1 MIGVIGD
8 LHLKAELSYSDYV
21 ADRREPERQASI
33 DTIVNS
39 FKDCESVVF
48 LGDSLNARNNTSQ
61 VISQFVELIK
71 RLQSGN
77 KKIYILV
84 GNHEKFADGNSAID
98 FIEKFNDRGIR
109 TILRTPFVEDKLV
122 FMPYTYPSELGT
134 NDAKKASKTF
144 LNKLPPG
151 DILFLHQA
159 IAGTEIES
167 GQLVDLFNEIVL
179 NREELEK
186 KYKLIFAG
194 HIHKPQRLGNTVMA
208 GSVFTQEV
216 GEEEKYIWKV
226 DEKTLEVEQ
235 IKLPVRPIYKIEN
248 STVSKL
254 NKLDKYAIVK
264 AVFTEKQAGLDK
276 VIEKLR
282 EFDAHIIVEQYPDER
297 KKIHFEEGFLDMGVE
312 KLLGVYAKERNVD
325 SAALISAYSLIR

>member
-122 FMPYTYPSELGT
+122 FIP
-134 NDAKKASKTF
+134 
-144 LNKLPPG
+144 
-151 DILFLHQA
+151 
-159 IAGTEIES
+159 
-167 GQLVDLFNEIVL
+167 
-179 NREELEK
+179 
-186 KYKLIFAG
+186 
-194 HIHKPQRLGNTVMA
+194 
-208 GSVFTQEV
+208 
-216 GEEEKYIWKV
+216 
-226 DEKTLEVEQ
+226 
-235 IKLPVRPIYKIEN
+235 
-248 STVSKL
+248 
-254 NKLDKYAIVK
+254 
-264 AVFTEKQAGLDK
+264 
-276 VIEKLR
+276 
-282 EFDAHIIVEQYPDER
+282 
-297 KKIHFEEGFLDMGVE
+297 
-312 KLLGVYAKERNVD
+312 
-325 SAALISAYSLIR
+325 